1 MLGHNSIVLS
11 IITFFFLILDFSM
24 IGPAITLVLKN
35 YKTGGGKD
43 MVA

>member
-11 IITFFFLILDFSM
+11 IITFFLILDFSM

-35 YKTGGGKD
+35 YKTDG
-43 MVA
+43 